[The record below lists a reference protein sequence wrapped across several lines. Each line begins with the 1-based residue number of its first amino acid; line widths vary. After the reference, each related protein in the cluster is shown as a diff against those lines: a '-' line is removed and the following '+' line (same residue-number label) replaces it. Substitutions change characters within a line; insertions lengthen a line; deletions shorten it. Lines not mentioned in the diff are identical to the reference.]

1 MLGFGFNKTKV
12 MASAERYIQQG
23 KLGNA
28 ITEYQKILKNDT
40 RDVTVLNTVGDLHAR
55 LNQVEEA
62 TECFQEVAETYAGTG
77 FTVKAIAVYKK
88 LSKLNPGNLDYVLK
102 LGELYKA
109 QGLLNDAR
117 SQYSQAADSKLR
129 SGNTEEGTK
138 LYEKILELDPEN
150 LALQTK
156 LADLYLRLSR
166 NPQAS
171 DLLLRLAENA
181 LRRGVLDGAE
191 HALGRL
197 TTMLPNDPKVLEL
210 KGRVALERG
219 NPAQAAEFLENLP
232 ALQSTESGL
241 QLLSTVYLQS
251 GRIEKAVPVAKKLLV
266 DFSHP
271 EFLASCC
278 DSLISS
284 HRIAEAL
291 QLFTEFSDRLLSP
304 TVIEK
309 LQGCIVALREDPDA
323 LESLKK
329 LLENAGDTTHSIE
342 ILELVA
348 HASVQKGNLEHA
360 RDLYQQL
367 MRLEPQDETHQH
379 NYRQLQTGLET
390 PSATGEEDS
399 PTSAETATSTGDLY
413 PEELEEKIR
422 TALVEAELFENYDK
436 SSGKAVASLEAALAD
451 APFDLRLNQQL
462 ALLYARD
469 QRFADAAHCCEKVD
483 QGLSVSG
490 KKEQAREYA
499 EMAAQYRAQAD
510 DETAQNEVV
519 EASQQPVEPLA
530 AKDHTPV
537 SPPNP
542 DPSTGRSF
550 DRGPEEIDLS
560 DEWERVS
567 SQPVSEAASIDSDQ
581 AGEIVEEIRF
591 YLTELLL
598 REASFAIQHLSEV
611 DPHNPELPGLRKQLA
626 AKDGA
631 STPPAATPAVPVEE
645 IEIEPPTFA
654 APAPASASGDSTP
667 ATGAGAI
674 PSNLGE
680 FVSQLETS
688 LGSDFALTKPPASST
703 AKPAPATPQVE
714 ANATQASPSPA
725 DMATPSGAELASP
738 QLQTGPPAAAAD
750 DSPSQAS
757 ADNIN
762 PLLSDVFQEFKEE
775 MEAGTATEQDP
786 ETHYSLG
793 LAFKEMGL
801 VEEAIGEFQK
811 VCQAIDQGQ
820 PFSQTIQAYTWLA
833 HCLVSKG
840 VPEASFKWYQ
850 RALLAAPDEEVKTA
864 IYYELGQ
871 AYEAAG
877 QKPEA
882 LKCFLEVYASNIDHR
897 DVAER
902 IRGLKS

>member
-1 MLGFGFNKTKV
+1 

-28 ITEYQKILKNDT
+28 ITEYQKILQHDT

-55 LNQVEEA
+55 LNQAEKA
-62 TECFQEVAETYAGTG
+62 TEYFQEVAETYARTG

-102 LGELYKA
+102 LGELYRQ
-109 QGLLNDAR
+109 QGLHNDAR
-117 SQYSQAADSKLR
+117 SQYTQAADSLLR
-129 SGNTEEGTK
+129 SGNTEEGTH
-138 LYEKILELDPEN
+138 LFEKILELDPEN

-156 LADLYLRLSR
+156 LADLYLRLSH
-166 NPQAS
+166 NLKAS
-171 DLLLRLAENA
+171 DLLLRLAENS

-191 HALGRL
+191 LALGRL
-197 TTMLPNDPKVLEL
+197 ATMLPNDPRVLEL

-219 NPAQAAEFLENLP
+219 NPAQAADFLENLP
-232 ALQSTESGL
+232 ALQSTEAGL
-241 QLLSTVYLQS
+241 QLLSKVYLQS

-266 DFSHP
+266 DFSQP

-284 HRIAEAL
+284 HRVAEAL

-304 TVIEK
+304 AVVEK
-309 LQGCIVALREDPDA
+309 LQGCIAPLREDPVA

-367 MRLEPQDETHQH
+367 MRLEPQDENHQR
-379 NYRQLQTGLET
+379 NYQQLLTRLET
-390 PSATGEEDS
+390 SGATGKENS
-399 PTSAETATSTGDLY
+399 PASAPTATSADQAY
-413 PEELEEKIR
+413 PEEMEEEIR
-422 TALVEAELFENYDK
+422 TALAEAELFENYDK
-436 SSGKAVASLEAALAD
+436 SSGKAVRSLEAALAG
-451 APFDLRLNQQL
+451 APFDLRLNQHL
-462 ALLYARD
+462 ASLYARG
-469 QRFADAAHCCEKVD
+469 QRFADAAHCCEKVN
-483 QGLSVSG
+483 QVLSVSG

-499 EMAAQYRAQAD
+499 EMAARYRTQAD
-510 DETAQNEVV
+510 TEMAQNEAV
-519 EASQQPVEPLA
+519 ETSPQPVEPPA
-530 AKDHTPV
+530 AKDHAPV
-537 SPPNP
+537 SPLSLA
-542 DPSTGRSF
+542 PSTGRSF

-567 SQPVSEAASIDSDQ
+567 AQPASEVASIDSGQ

-611 DPHNPELPGLRKQLA
+611 DPHNPELPALQKQLA
-626 AKDGA
+626 AKSGA
-631 STPPAATPAVPVEE
+631 SAPPAATPAVPVEE
-645 IEIEPPTFA
+645 IEIELPKFA
-654 APAPASASGDSTP
+654 VAAPASASGNSTP

-688 LGSDFALTKPPASST
+688 LGSEFALTKPPASST
-703 AKPAPATPQVE
+703 AKPAPATPQ
-714 ANATQASPSPA
+714 AKAGSGATPVSPSPA
-725 DMATPSGAELASP
+725 DMATLSGAELAYP
-738 QLQTGPPAAAAD
+738 QRQSGPPAVAAD
-750 DSPSQAS
+750 EPSSQAA

-762 PLLSDVFQEFKEE
+762 PLLSDVFQEFKQE

-786 ETHYSLG
+786 ETHYNLG

-850 RALLAAPDEEVKTA
+850 RALLAAPNEEVKTA

-877 QKPEA
+877 QKAEA

-902 IRGLKS
+902 IRGLKT

>member
-23 KLGNA
+23 RLSNA
-28 ITEYQKILKNDT
+28 ITEYQKILKHDT
-40 RDVTVLNTVGDLHAR
+40 PDITVLNTVGDLYAR

-62 TECFQEVAETYAGTG
+62 TGCFQEVAETYAGTG

-88 LSKLNPGNLDYVLK
+88 LSKLNPGNLEYVLK
-102 LGELYKA
+102 LGELYRQ

-451 APFDLRLNQQL
+451 AT
-462 ALLYARD
+462 
-469 QRFADAAHCCEKVD
+469 
-483 QGLSVSG
+483 S
-490 KKEQAREYA
+490 
-499 EMAAQYRAQAD
+499 
-510 DETAQNEVV
+510 
-519 EASQQPVEPLA
+519 ASP
-530 AKDHTPV
+530 
-537 SPPNP
+537 
-542 DPSTGRSF
+542 
-550 DRGPEEIDLS
+550 
-560 DEWERVS
+560 
-567 SQPVSEAASIDSDQ
+567 
-581 AGEIVEEIRF
+581 
-591 YLTELLL
+591 
-598 REASFAIQHLSEV
+598 
-611 DPHNPELPGLRKQLA
+611 
-626 AKDGA
+626 
-631 STPPAATPAVPVEE
+631 TPPTAARKWIRV
-645 IEIEPPTFA
+645 
-654 APAPASASGDSTP
+654 
-667 ATGAGAI
+667 
-674 PSNLGE
+674 
-680 FVSQLETS
+680 
-688 LGSDFALTKPPASST
+688 
-703 AKPAPATPQVE
+703 
-714 ANATQASPSPA
+714 SPSPA
-725 DMATPSGAELASP
+725 KRSRRASTLRWRPNTAPKPTTKRRKTRLSRLRSNPSNPWPPKTTPQFRLRI
-738 QLQTGPPAAAAD
+738 LIHPPAALLTAAQRKST
-750 DSPSQAS
+750 SPMSGSGSHPSLSRRLRVLTRIRPGKLSKRFGFILRSCCCGKPAS
-757 ADNIN
+757 PFSIS
-762 PLLSDVFQEFKEE
+762 PRSILTTRSC
-775 MEAGTATEQDP
+775 
-786 ETHYSLG
+786 
-793 LAFKEMGL
+793 LAFANSL
-801 VEEAIGEFQK
+801 PLRTVLQLRR
-811 VCQAIDQGQ
+811 Q
-820 PFSQTIQAYTWLA
+820 PHPLF
-833 HCLVSKG
+833 
-840 VPEASFKWYQ
+840 
-850 RALLAAPDEEVKTA
+850 R
-864 IYYELGQ
+864 
-871 AYEAAG
+871 
-877 QKPEA
+877 
-882 LKCFLEVYASNIDHR
+882 
-897 DVAER
+897 
-902 IRGLKS
+902 